1 MFLDFPKSRKEW
13 DIAFLWREKFKRKI
27 GLGKSYCGVKFC
39 FPAAIFKKARKPSGL
54 GDLGTRM
61 PQFSFPACAQ
71 ERLARFKLPFRRW
84 LRFFAHKDLE
94 PKKTDKDEQK
104 EQFEDIENPSTEEI

>member
-13 DIAFLWREKFKRKI
+13 DIAFLRWEKFKRKI

-54 GDLGTRM
+54 GDKNAPVLFPRMRTRKARTIQTPVQKM
-61 PQFSFPACAQ
+61 ASFLCSQ
-71 ERLARFKLPFRRW
+71 RLRA
-84 LRFFAHKDLE
+84 E
-94 PKKTDKDEQK
+94 
-104 EQFEDIENPSTEEI
+104 ENG